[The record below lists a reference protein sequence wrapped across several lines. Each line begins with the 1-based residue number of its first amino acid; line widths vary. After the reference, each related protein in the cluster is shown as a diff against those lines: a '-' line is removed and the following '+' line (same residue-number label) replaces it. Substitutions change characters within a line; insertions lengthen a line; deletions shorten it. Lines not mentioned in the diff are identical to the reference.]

1 MFKLVGGKVQRKL
14 TYLLVVGLIAGLMV
28 GGSALADTPD
38 AIEQLPGTGW
48 WTGVQLQNVGTG
60 TATVNIESYSTGTS
74 DPAIV
79 KSDTIAQNAAKTL
92 LPNDLTLPAGFQGSA
107 VVSSDQPLNAIVNI
121 TNREAAGYGT
131 PGGMAAAQ
139 YQGVNSPATELRFPL
154 VKRNRFGKTTTFYI
168 QNAGSQAATAE
179 AVFVITAGDGVTP
192 GTPQTF
198 NFTTPT
204 IQPGRMV
211 ILTPAAA
218 GVPNNA
224 LGSLTVTSAQPL
236 AGVVS
241 EHGSENPALE
251 LQSTR
256 GFTPADYDTKAY
268 APIIKNVSFGRFTGL
283 QVQNVTGNP
292 ININVTYQGVA
303 RSCVGQSFTNSAT
316 NVASGASATFVHR
329 PGAPGNT
336 MPLDCV
342 ASATV
347 EATGNIVAIVN
358 EAFDSDFLA
367 GGGNGGRNE
376 STVYSAFAAKSATN
390 NLNAPLYKEN
400 AFNKGTGLQVQ
411 NVGNAAAQITAT
423 FVGSA
428 GTFTT
433 LPQTVQPGGSYNFI
447 ALAQKP
453 EVFSGTPIPSNIS
466 GSAGNFAVSVS
477 SNQPIVAIANEST
490 FPFVG
495 SPLQQDKNNYEAF
508 NR

>member
-1 MFKLVGGKVQRKL
+1 MFKSVGKQVRRKL
-14 TYLLVVGLIAGLMV
+14 AYVLVVGLIAALTV
-28 GGSALADTPD
+28 GGSVLADTPD
-38 AIEQLPGTGW
+38 AIEQLPGAGW

-60 TATVNIESYSTGTS
+60 TATVNIESYRTGTN

-79 KSDTIAQNAAKTL
+79 KSDNIPQNAAKTF

-168 QNAGSQAATAE
+168 QNAGSQPATAN
-179 AVFVITAGDGVTP
+179 AVFRIGNDVY
-192 GTPQTF
+192 

-224 LGSLTVTSAQPL
+224 LGSLTVTSSQPL

-256 GFTPADYDTKAY
+256 GFTPADYDTRAY

-283 QVQNVTGNP
+283 QVQNVSNNP
-292 ININVTYQGVA
+292 VNITVTYRGVGQA
-303 RSCVGQSFTNSAT
+303 CVGQTHTNSAN
-316 NVASGASATFVHR
+316 NVQPGASATFVHL

-336 MPLDCV
+336 MPVNCV
-342 ASATV
+342 ASATID
-347 EATGNIVAIVN
+347 ATGNIVAIVN
-358 EAFDSDFLA
+358 EAFTSDFLS

-376 STVYSAFAAKSATN
+376 STVYSAFPAKSATN
-390 NLNAPLYKEN
+390 NLNAPLHKEN
-400 AFNKGTGLQVQ
+400 ANGKGTGLQVQ
-411 NVGNAAAQITAT
+411 NVGNNPAQITAT
-423 FVGSA
+423 FVGA
-428 GTFTT
+428 LGTFTT
-433 LPQTVQPGGSYNFI
+433 LPQTVPPGAAFNFI
-447 ALAQKP
+447 AMHQKP
-453 EVFSGTPIPSNIS
+453 QLFSGTPIPSNVS
-466 GSAGNFAVSVS
+466 GANGNFAVTVT
-477 SNQPIVAIANEST
+477 SNQPIVAIANESV
-490 FPFVG
+490 FPFDG
-495 SPLQQDKNNYEAF
+495 SGPVKQDKNNYEAF